1 MLAQGPPLLR
11 VPHQHVLVGKQ
22 PLDHPRVAIDQQLKV
37 TPAGNTVREGH
48 HGRCAGPRRIGL
60 RGWMREAPR
69 VLPYGA
75 GAEHPE
81 AGAGVWSTAKG
92 RDALE
97 RGGGT
102 PPPSRASSLCPATVP
117 LTAGTAFNGICNRQ

>member
-1 MLAQGPPLLR
+1 M
-11 VPHQHVLVGKQ
+11 
-22 PLDHPRVAIDQQLKV
+22 
-37 TPAGNTVREGH
+37 
-48 HGRCAGPRRIGL
+48 
-60 RGWMREAPR
+60 
-69 VLPYGA
+69 LPYGA

-97 RGGGT
+97 GGRVP

-117 LTAGTAFNGICNRQ
+117 LTASAAFNGICNRHQPPPTALATFSNRLSNRL